1 MNTEIIR
8 YMVIAIELLFIVYL
22 VYKTIFINF
31 ENKNIKRLQTN
42 SIICIW
48 LSGTVI
54 AIDYYLYMLE
64 IEVENNYG
72 INIQKEIIKH
82 LEYFRTFLTF
92 EYILFLVAIF
102 LYFIIIKR
110 SSKKNIITWYFI
122 GVKTLVL
129 APFLC
134 LVSYYHSGLF

>member
-42 SIICIW
+42 STICIW

-110 SSKKNIITWYFI
+110 SSKKNIIT
-122 GVKTLVL
+122 
-129 APFLC
+129 
-134 LVSYYHSGLF
+134 